1 MNIIIT
7 SIIVLGVI
15 GCVAAVILYFVAK
28 QFKVVEDERIEQ
40 IVAVLPGANCGG
52 CGYPGCH
59 GFAEACVKGDT
70 LDGKFCPVGAKP
82 VMEKVGAIMGMEV
95 SDVEPKLAVV
105 RCAGTCANRP
115 KTNTYD
121 GARNCR
127 IAASHY
133 AGDTGCGFGCFG
145 FGDCQAVCASDAI
158 TINPETGIVEVDEQK
173 CGGCGACVRACPRS
187 VLELRP
193 RGLKGRRVYVSCIN
207 KDKGAVAR
215 KACKVACI
223 GCGKCAKVCPFEAI
237 TVENNV
243 AYIDPEKCKA
253 CRKCVVECPQGSIKD
268 VNFPTPAVKPAPKPA
283 QPKAEAPKP
292 EAKPEAP
299 KTEAPKTEPQPQPQP
314 QAEGEQKPEIKEQ
327 SLFS

>member
-1 MNIIIT
+1 MDIIVS

-28 QFKVVEDERIEQ
+28 QFKVVEDERIDRIAE
-40 IVAVLPGANCGG
+40 VLPGANCGG
-52 CGYPGCH
+52 CGFPGCR
-59 GFAEACVKGDT
+59 GFAEACVKGDS
-70 LDGKFCPVGAKP
+70 LDGKYCPVGAAP
-82 VMEKVGAIMGMEV
+82 VMAKVGAIMGMEV
-95 SDVEPKLAVV
+95 SEVEPKLAVV

-133 AGDTGCGFGCFG
+133 SGDTGCGFGCFG
-145 FGDCQAVCASDAI
+145 FGDCQAVCSSDAI
-158 TINPETGIVEVDEQK
+158 IVNTETGIVEVDEQK

-193 RGLKGRRVYVSCIN
+193 RGLKGRRVYVGCIN
-207 KDKGAVAR
+207 KDKGAAAR
-215 KACKVACI
+215 KACKAACI
-223 GCGKCAKVCPFEAI
+223 GCGKCAKTCPFGAI

-243 AYIDPEKCKA
+243 AYIDAEKCKL
-253 CRKCVVECPQGSIKD
+253 CRKCVVECPTGAIKD

-283 QPKAEAPKP
+283 APAEAKPAAAPVPPVKEEPKAAEPKAE
-292 EAKPEAP
+292 
-299 KTEAPKTEPQPQPQP
+299 PKTEPQEKQP
-314 QAEGEQKPEIKEQ
+314 GVKEQ
-327 SLFS
+327 TLFS